1 MRSLDHGSAGLRMT
15 GGRFGGFEG
24 MKGTCAA
31 VRGCERGDA
40 VRTGC
45 AGRGV
50 KKRGAYLS
58 DLQS

>member
-1 MRSLDHGSAGLRMT
+1 MRSLDHGSAGLSMT

-24 MKGTCAA
+24 MKGICAA
-31 VRGCERGDA
+31 VRGCERRDA

-50 KKRGAYLS
+50 KKRGAYLT